1 MGAVIK
7 VDLSGIS
14 KLQSVI
20 SNLDRRFSPGKNLMM
35 SIAATLRSTTQDRFS
50 TKLTPDGKTWSSSL
64 VKSGDLRKKLDI
76 DANDTTAIVG
86 SNLEY
91 AAIHQFGGV
100 IKPKKAKV
108 LAFNVGGKN
117 IFANKVTIKANPYL
131 GISESD
137 EDEIAATIQD
147 FFDESIKA

>member
-7 VDLSGIS
+7 VDFSGIS